1 LNKNA
6 AEKEATDDIIDD
18 DDDDDLEPIETL
30 EAPIKCN
37 VAYVRDFIETL
48 SEDKPYEERLA
59 TFSALPNVVKH
70 QIKHEHPQVSDV
82 FQLPSKALTK
92 TGRAK
97 TFVGMFQKCMSFLR
111 NFCVFSSSTLVVGLI
126 LFLY

>member
-1 LNKNA
+1 MNKNA

-18 DDDDDLEPIETL
+18 DDDDDLEPIETM

-70 QIKHEHPQVSDV
+70 QIKHEHPQVSDI
-82 FQLPSKALTK
+82 FLT
-92 TGRAK
+92 T
-97 TFVGMFQKCMSFLR
+97 
-111 NFCVFSSSTLVVGLI
+111 I
-126 LFLY
+126 

>member
-1 LNKNA
+1 MTLILFYITFALWYNFIFLLELHSNETIFTEQESNQTVP
-6 AEKEATDDIIDD
+6 EKDTTDDID

-37 VAYVRDFIETL
+37 IAYIRDFIETL

-70 QIKHEHPQVSDV
+70 QIKHEHSQVRYD
-82 FQLPSKALTK
+82 
-92 TGRAK
+92 
-97 TFVGMFQKCMSFLR
+97 
-111 NFCVFSSSTLVVGLI
+111 LI
-126 LFLY
+126 LFT

>member
-1 LNKNA
+1 MIYQHFTGQSAQDSNQNA

-18 DDDDDLEPIETL
+18 DDDDDLEPIETM

-70 QIKHEHPQVSDV
+70 QIKHEHPQVSH
-82 FQLPSKALTK
+82 
-92 TGRAK
+92 
-97 TFVGMFQKCMSFLR
+97 FL
-111 NFCVFSSSTLVVGLI
+111 NYLINISFSSLNTQFYESRI
-126 LFLY
+126 FCLFTF

>member
-1 LNKNA
+1 M
-6 AEKEATDDIIDD
+6 
-18 DDDDDLEPIETL
+18 

-70 QIKHEHPQVSDV
+70 QIKHEHPQVSRFLNYHISLNNV
-82 FQLPSKALTK
+82 LP
-92 TGRAK
+92 
-97 TFVGMFQKCMSFLR
+97 
-111 NFCVFSSSTLVVGLI
+111 
-126 LFLY
+126 

>member
-1 LNKNA
+1 MIYQHFTGQSAQDSNQNA

-18 DDDDDLEPIETL
+18 DDDDDLEPIETM

-70 QIKHEHPQVSDV
+70 QIKHEHPQVSR
-82 FQLPSKALTK
+82 FFNYLINIS
-92 TGRAK
+92 
-97 TFVGMFQKCMSFLR
+97 
-111 NFCVFSSSTLVVGLI
+111 FSSSNTQI
-126 LFLY
+126 YES

>member
-1 LNKNA
+1 MCYQFSFVLITLTGQSAQDLSQNS
-6 AEKEATDDIIDD
+6 AEKEAMDDIIDD
-18 DDDDDLEPIETL
+18 DDDDDLEPIESL

-37 VAYVRDFIETL
+37 VAYVRDFVETL

-82 FQLPSKALTK
+82 FYYIA
-92 TGRAK
+92 
-97 TFVGMFQKCMSFLR
+97 
-111 NFCVFSSSTLVVGLI
+111 
-126 LFLY
+126 

>member
-1 LNKNA
+1 M
-6 AEKEATDDIIDD
+6 
-18 DDDDDLEPIETL
+18 

-70 QIKHEHPQVSDV
+70 QIKHEHPQVSR
-82 FQLPSKALTK
+82 FLNYLTE
-92 TGRAK
+92 TPE
-97 TFVGMFQKCMSFLR
+97 VGGPGGH
-111 NFCVFSSSTLVVGLI
+111 VVI
-126 LFLY
+126 

>member
-1 LNKNA
+1 MLLKLSTLTGQSAQDLNQNA
-6 AEKEATDDIIDD
+6 AGKEATDDIIDDD

-82 FQLPSKALTK
+82 F
-92 TGRAK
+92 
-97 TFVGMFQKCMSFLR
+97 
-111 NFCVFSSSTLVVGLI
+111 I
-126 LFLY
+126 LHTI